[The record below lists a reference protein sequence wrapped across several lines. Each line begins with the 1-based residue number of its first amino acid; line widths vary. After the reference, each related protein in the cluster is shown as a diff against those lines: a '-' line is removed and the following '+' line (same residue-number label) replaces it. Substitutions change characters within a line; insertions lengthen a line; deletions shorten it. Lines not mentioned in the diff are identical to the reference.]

1 MCGLDQRLV
10 RRPALFP
17 ASSASFTAIFPSIA
31 ALSALLAALS
41 ASLAALSASLAAL
54 SALLAFSSA
63 PLAAQGF
70 AATPKV
76 QPEFRVEAIVARSTS
91 ALVMAG
97 ANVPVGAYVRVGAAA
112 GAGVV
117 AVAGEARL
125 AQRADVTLR
134 FLLDPFA
141 ETRWG
146 PYAGGGLTVRRDG
159 AEDAAAGLL
168 FVLGVE
174 GRRGRRWSPAVELAL
189 GEGVRFAVVW
199 RRSRTNA
206 R

>member
-1 MCGLDQRLV
+1 MCGRS
-10 RRPALFP
+10 RRSVLPP
-17 ASSASFTAIFPSIA
+17 
-31 ALSALLAALS
+31 
-41 ASLAALSASLAAL
+41 ASLAAIFASLSAISASLTA
-54 SALLAFSSA
+54 SSA

-70 AATPKV
+70 APTPKL
-76 QPEFRVEAIVARSTS
+76 QPEFRVEAIVARRTS
-91 ALVMAG
+91 AMVMAG
-97 ANVPVGAYVRVGAAA
+97 ANVPVGSYVRLGAAA
-112 GAGVV
+112 GAGAV
-117 AVAGEARL
+117 AVRQEARL

-159 AEDAAAGLL
+159 AERATAGVLL
-168 FVLGVE
+168 VLGVE
-174 GRRGRRWSPAVELAL
+174 GRRGKRWSRSVELAL
-189 GEGVRFAVVW
+189 GEGARFAVVW